1 MSEKSL
7 VLSSDE
13 IIESGLL
20 NYSVKL
26 LPEINRRID
35 KLNELSIRV
44 EEASE
49 AATKAEDSA
58 KNAMYM
64 SAGFG
69 KKKAAIE
76 GLQKASVNLAEAVQ
90 AGAEAQRISFEFQ
103 RELAEI
109 SKYLFGLG
117 VSNLA
122 MNRTVVRELELRL
135 KGASEEELSELARQE
150 LMTVIK
156 QLKAQEDILL
166 KLDKNTK
173 WLKNHEESMKNHEE
187 IIKNQL
193 LKIQQ
198 IDEELQ
204 KQADVDKVLENQL
217 KIQDDTNKW
226 FEQKLHEQEA
236 IYKDQEEQLVNLR
249 EKNSEL
255 NEQIKKKLEIIQEQD
270 TEIQS
275 LKKEIADI
283 KVLLDS
289 KANSTFSK
297 ITLVISV
304 LAFII
309 SVIHFFV

>member
-255 NEQIKKKLEIIQEQD
+255 NEQIKKKIRNYSR
-270 TEIQS
+270 TRY
-275 LKKEIADI
+275 
-283 KVLLDS
+283 
-289 KANSTFSK
+289 
-297 ITLVISV
+297 
-304 LAFII
+304 
-309 SVIHFFV
+309 